1 MAKKKK
7 DPKFGGKRSLKDMDK
22 SGGANF
28 GDTFLGDL
36 LGFDK
41 DGGIG
46 TKGKPGLLAS
56 LRGARRKKPGQV
68 APKRPATK
76 KKPVVKKKNVTK
88 PDLQA
93 FSGST
98 DRKAA
103 PKLQPRPTNPGI
115 PRTPPP
121 RIRDNAPTRTPRQTE
136 NKKLFGLKPFKPRA
150 DGERRIS
157 NEAGVAEQKKNMKQI
172 TFEQWQ
178 SMSSAQR
185 KTYGLPKSAADAKQN
200 GIATPQFKNSKKR
213 TTPGGGLSTYLN
225 WAALSTGMDNPIKP
239 NAKPGASGYNKGG
252 MTKKKGYAAGGMPM
266 VMKGGKKVPSFAAD
280 GVGKMNM
287 GGMAKKK
294 PAAKMMAGGMA
305 KKKPTAK
312 MMGGGMAK
320 SGYMYGG
327 SVTKKKPVT
336 KMNKGGMTKKK

>member
-1 MAKKKK
+1 MAEKKKN
-7 DPKFGGKRSLKDMDK
+7 PKFGGKRSLKDMDK

-103 PKLQPRPTNPGI
+103 PKPKPKVDPGRKTNPI
-115 PRTPPP
+115 PIKPKTPTAAERQASHRRMMKRVTLQAWKDMTPSERT
-121 RIRDNAPTRTPRQTE
+121 A
-136 NKKLFGLKPFKPRA
+136 A
-150 DGERRIS
+150 
-157 NEAGVAEQKKNMKQI
+157 
-172 TFEQWQ
+172 
-178 SMSSAQR
+178 
-185 KTYGLPKSAADAKQN
+185 GLPKNNQEVFRATDALTLGAGKFT
-200 GIATPQFKNSKKR
+200 GAFKANR
-213 TTPGGGLSTYLN
+213 GGL
-225 WAALSTGMDNPIKP
+225 AKKKP
-239 NAKPGASGYNKGG
+239 VAKMNKGG
-252 MTKKKGYAAGGMPM
+252 MTKKSGYAAGGMPM
-266 VMKGGKKVPSFAAD
+266 VMKAGKKVPSFAAD

>member
-1 MAKKKK
+1 MAEKKK
-7 DPKFGGKRSLKDMDK
+7 DPKFGGKRSLKDT
-22 SGGANF
+22 SGNQKIGF
-28 GDTFLGDL
+28 EDTFLGDL
-36 LGFDK
+36 LGFDGK
-41 DGGIG
+41 MG

-56 LRGARRKKPGQV
+56 LKGARRKKPNLVQV
-68 APKRPATK
+68 PSKKPAVK
-76 KKPVVKKKNVTK
+76 KKDPVKKKNVTK

-103 PKLQPRPTNPGI
+103 PKRKPSPPKPDLQAFSGSKNTPKPGRKINMTVPKKKAKI
-115 PRTPPP
+115 PEGRGIDSTVPGKGGRFSP
-121 RIRDNAPTRTPRQTE
+121 E
-136 NKKLFGLKPFKPRA
+136 NK
-150 DGERRIS
+150 ERLVKKMKTITL
-157 NEAGVAEQKKNMKQI
+157 EAWEALTVEQKV
-172 TFEQWQ
+172 
-178 SMSSAQR
+178 AR
-185 KTYGLPKSAADAKQN
+185 GLPKNNREVMSLTGAFQKNARKFSDA
-200 GIATPQFKNSKKR
+200 FKANR
-213 TTPGGGLSTYLN
+213 GGL
-225 WAALSTGMDNPIKP
+225 AKKKP
-239 NAKPGASGYNKGG
+239 VAKMNKGG
-252 MTKKKGYAAGGMPM
+252 MTKKSGYAAGGMPM
-266 VMKGGKKVPSFAAD
+266 VMKAGKKVPSFAAD

>member
-1 MAKKKK
+1 MAEKKKN
-7 DPKFGGKRSLKDMDK
+7 PKFGGKRSLKDMDK

-103 PKLQPRPTNPGI
+103 PKTKPKPKPKPKADPG
-115 PRTPPP
+115 
-121 RIRDNAPTRTPRQTE
+121 RQTSPIPI
-136 NKKLFGLKPFKPRA
+136 NKPTDKPMTLR
-150 DGERRIS
+150 
-157 NEAGVAEQKKNMKQI
+157 
-172 TFEQWQ
+172 
-178 SMSSAQR
+178 
-185 KTYGLPKSAADAKQN
+185 
-200 GIATPQFKNSKKR
+200 
-213 TTPGGGLSTYLN
+213 TYLN
-225 WAALSTGMDNPIKP
+225 TAIDKRGSTLSKEKAKGKNFKSIAA
-239 NAKPGASGYNKGG
+239 A
-252 MTKKKGYAAGGMPM
+252 KKGKSLYY
-266 VMKGGKKVPSFAAD
+266 MKGDKVMAAVYKEDLKK
-280 GVGKMNM
+280 
-287 GGMAKKK
+287 
-294 PAAKMMAGGMA
+294 
-305 KKKPTAK
+305 
-312 MMGGGMAK
+312 
-320 SGYMYGG
+320 
-327 SVTKKKPVT
+327 
-336 KMNKGGMTKKK
+336 

>member
-1 MAKKKK
+1 MAEKKK
-7 DPKFGGKRSLKDMDK
+7 DPKFGGKRSLKDIDK

-56 LRGARRKKPGQV
+56 LKGARRKKPNLVQV
-68 APKRPATK
+68 PSTAKKKAAVKKKAKPQPIGPGKGPRQDNNPNAPLKKKAKIPEGRGIDSTVPGKGGRFSPENKERLVKKMKTITLEAWEALTVEQKVARGLPKNNREVMSLTGAFQKNARKFSDAFKANRGGLAK
-76 KKPVVKKKNVTK
+76 KKPV
-88 PDLQA
+88 
-93 FSGST
+93 
-98 DRKAA
+98 
-103 PKLQPRPTNPGI
+103 
-115 PRTPPP
+115 
-121 RIRDNAPTRTPRQTE
+121 
-136 NKKLFGLKPFKPRA
+136 
-150 DGERRIS
+150 
-157 NEAGVAEQKKNMKQI
+157 
-172 TFEQWQ
+172 
-178 SMSSAQR
+178 
-185 KTYGLPKSAADAKQN
+185 AK
-200 GIATPQFKNSKKR
+200 
-213 TTPGGGLSTYLN
+213 
-225 WAALSTGMDNPIKP
+225 M
-239 NAKPGASGYNKGG
+239 NKGG
-252 MTKKKGYAAGGMPM
+252 MTKKSGYAAGGMPM
-266 VMKGGKKVPSFAAD
+266 VMKAGKKVPSFAAD